1 MGNYGAFLRV
11 LARGAARATVDELAG
26 TLDLTPVTVRHH
38 LDILRAEGLVEASAI
53 RRRRGPGRPQ
63 YVYTLTADASSHFP
77 MDYDGL
83 TNELLDEISSTLG
96 PQAVKTLLDGIA
108 ERRLEEAP
116 EFGSDLTIEERLER
130 LVEFMVERGH
140 LASLEKNNGGW
151 LLLASN
157 CPYQNVA
164 TSHPELCSMD
174 LFLIKQLSGL
184 RVVCRQRIA
193 DGAHSCIYEISPQE
207 SH

>member
-1 MGNYGAFLRV
+1 MQTRRQEILTILKQEGE
-11 LARGAARATVDELAG
+11 ATVDELAG

-83 TNELLDEISSTLG
+83 TNDLLDEIKSTLG
-96 PQAVKTLLDGIA
+96 PQTVRTLLDSIA
-108 ERRLEEAP
+108 DRRLEQAP
-116 EFGSDLTIEERLER
+116 EFDSSLTTEERVER

-140 LASLEKNNGGW
+140 LASLEKNDGGW
-151 LLLASN
+151 FLHASN
-157 CPYQNVA
+157 CPYLNVA
-164 TSHPELCSMD
+164 TSHPELCSID
-174 LFLIKQLSGL
+174 LFLMKELSGL
-184 RVVCRQRIA
+184 KVVCRQRIA
-193 DGAHSCIYEISPQE
+193 DGAHSCIYEIGPEEVS
-207 SH
+207 

>member
-1 MGNYGAFLRV
+1 MQTRRQEILTILKQEGE
-11 LARGAARATVDELAG
+11 ATVDELAG

-83 TNELLDEISSTLG
+83 TNELLDEITSTLG
-96 PQAVKTLLDGIA
+96 PQTVKSLLDGIA
-108 ERRLEEAP
+108 ERRLEQAP
-116 EFGSDLTIEERLER
+116 EFGSDLNIEERLER
-130 LVEFMVERGH
+130 LVDFMIERGH
-140 LASLEKNNGGW
+140 LASLEKNDGGW
-151 LLLASN
+151 FLHASN

-164 TSHPELCSMD
+164 TSHPELCAMD

-184 RVVCRQRIA
+184 RVVCHQRIA
-193 DGAHSCIYEISPQE
+193 DGAHSCIYEIRPQD